1 MKITVKTSSYNQRRY
16 SKPWIAV
23 VDFSRNPKG
32 DFSFGDWV
40 GDHNNG
46 SEGLLIIEASEG
58 EIIARGQKDFRQPKN
73 SAPDYYQVRDGQPV
87 YLKSKVEAYQLSM
100 AKETVN

>member
-1 MKITVKTSSYNQRRY
+1 MKISVKTHSYNQRRY

-32 DFSFGDWV
+32 DFNWGDWI

-46 SEGLLIIEASEG
+46 SEGMLVIDAAEG
-58 EIIARGQKDFRQPKN
+58 AIVAQGQKDFRQPKN
-73 SAPDYYQVRDGQPV
+73 SSPTYYQVRDGQLV
-87 YLKSKVEAYQLSM
+87 ELQSKVEAYQLSM
-100 AKETVN
+100 ANETAN